1 MIRRPPRSTRTDT
14 LFPYTTLFR
23 SDQVARGGRIDD
35 NGAVVLLFANTPGRG
50 ATVVEHV
57 HAVGMVQ
64 KPLQLLER
72 SLPPSKQLV
81 FGNVMADFGHPYA
94 DTLHLDY
101 GDFQKNIAQ
110 PPRKD
115 VNDHLLHPLAVFPR
129 RQN

>member
-35 NGAVVLLFANTPGRG
+35 NGAVVLLFANTPGLG

-72 SLPPSKQLV
+72 SLPQSKHLV
-81 FGNVMADFGHPYA
+81 FGHSMAAFCNPYA
-94 DTLHLDY
+94 DTFHLEFGACQNHIDQPH
-101 GDFQKNIAQ
+101 QKTKIPRLPQ
-110 PPRKD
+110 PIPEES
-115 VNDHLLHPLAVFPR
+115 
-129 RQN
+129 